1 MNTRECCAACLHTD
15 RSLPHLSRF
24 FSAQVCSATAKT
36 IPCPPPLGRGS
47 CVQRG
52 REKKRRIC
60 ILLWAHTHASAR
72 LYFLSWTFTLWDTGN
87 VNGVGEEG

>member
-36 IPCPPPLGRGS
+36 IPCPPPPGCGE
-47 CVQRG
+47 VVYKG
-52 REKKRRIC
+52 GEKKKEN
-60 ILLWAHTHASAR
+60 LYTVVGTHARKRAPLFS
-72 LYFLSWTFTLWDTGN
+72 FLDFHP
-87 VNGVGEEG
+87 VGHRQRQWCG